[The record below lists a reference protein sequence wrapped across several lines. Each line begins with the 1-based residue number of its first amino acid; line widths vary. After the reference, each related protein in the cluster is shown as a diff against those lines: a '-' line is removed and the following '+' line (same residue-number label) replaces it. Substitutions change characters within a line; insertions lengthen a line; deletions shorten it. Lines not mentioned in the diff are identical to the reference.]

1 MSNKDNDTDNVVE
14 LLKQPHFG
22 KQDAGIPA
30 SVDPVMETTL
40 VLTLDQLVEYD
51 RNPRNAPN
59 AEYETLRASYLKTG
73 ASNTLL
79 VVTKRPGEE
88 RYFPAAG
95 GNTRLRILKELWEET
110 GDEKYYRIDCK
121 FIPFR
126 DDRKILIDHLVENDN
141 RADYIFIDRAKG
153 IFQIYDDLNDEHM
166 KAHKKPLSQRA
177 FIDLLVNEG
186 YPKISQTQLIRFQ
199 YAVRLYEHIPL
210 ALDGGMHDNATRLL
224 QKTQDSLKE
233 FMDLASGGIP
243 ELAAEFDRFWNLI
256 LEDLD
261 NPDGIDLDVVAH
273 RIFEALAPTVARRV
287 PELDDGQIIARLKH
301 LWDQWREDRTLSVSL
316 RQGSASRRADP
327 HSTRAGSLHR
337 YTEDERET
345 FARDLGDSG
354 GLPAGGES
362 GSDTRHPDRQADQ
375 SGDGPLPPGGASGPP
390 DHGGHAPDLSEH
402 NLSGRQE
409 QDPPPGGVEHT
420 RAVERKIELYN
431 GINEETF
438 RYAQPLAESCGIG
451 DLIVPIGKVGFGYV
465 IDLPDPK
472 RPMDSFA
479 RICWWLLWD
488 FSGITTDPG
497 SIPQHLEQE
506 LKGTRIA
513 HNYAV
518 IAGGRASATRQELD
532 ALPPDRRQAKI
543 LEIFR
548 NVVNSTVPRSHDHC
562 RFLLMMPPS
571 QYRELTAFI
580 EFRRKAHEL
589 YESIVEELERT
600 S

>member
-1 MSNKDNDTDNVVE
+1 MVNKDNDTDNVVE
-14 LLKQPHFG
+14 LLKQGHFG
-22 KQDAGIPA
+22 KQDAGIPE
-30 SVDPVMETTL
+30 SVGPVMETTL

-59 AEYETLRASYLKTG
+59 AEYETLRASYIKTG

-126 DDRKILIDHLVENDN
+126 DDTKVLIAHLSENDN
-141 RADYIFIDRAKG
+141 RGDYIFIDRAKG
-153 IFQIYDDLNDEHM
+153 IVGIYAQM
-166 KAHKKPLSQRA
+166 KKENGGSLSLRA
-177 FIDLLVNEG
+177 FIKQVEDQG
-186 YPKISQTQLIRFQ
+186 YSKLSLGQLSRFQ
-199 YAVRLYEHIPL
+199 YAARLYEHIPQ
-210 ALDGGMHDNATRLL
+210 ALDGGMHDRAVRRL
-224 QKTQDSLKE
+224 QEVQDSLKE

-273 RIFEALAPTVARRV
+273 RMFEALAPTAARRV

-301 LWDQWREDRTLSVSL
+301 LWDQWREDKSLSVSL
-316 RQGSASRRADP
+316 RQGSASRRDDP

-354 GLPAGGES
+354 GLSAGGES
-362 GSDTRHPDRQADQ
+362 PADSGELDHQAGQ
-375 SGDGPLPPGGASGPP
+375 SGDSPLPPGGTSGLPG
-390 DHGGHAPDLSEH
+390 HGGHAPDLSEH
-402 NLSGRQE
+402 NLSGRQG
-409 QDPPPGGVEHT
+409 QDPPPGGAEHT

-431 GINEETF
+431 GINEDTF
-438 RYAQPLAESCGIG
+438 RYARPLAESCGIG
-451 DLIVPIGKVGFGYV
+451 DLVVPIGKVGFGYV

-479 RICWWLLWD
+479 RVCWWLLWD

-506 LKGTRIA
+506 LKDTRIA
-513 HNYAV
+513 GNYAV

-532 ALPPDRRQAKI
+532 ALPPERRQAKI

-548 NVVNSTVPRSHDHC
+548 NVVNSTVARSHDHC

-580 EFRRKAHEL
+580 EIRRKAHEL
-589 YESIVEELERT
+589 YESIVEELGRT

>member
-14 LLKQPHFG
+14 LIKQPHFG
-22 KQDAGIPA
+22 KQDSGIPA
-30 SVDPVMETTL
+30 SMDPVMETTL

-59 AEYETLRASYLKTG
+59 AEYETLRASYIKTG

-121 FIPFR
+121 FIPYR
-126 DDRKILIDHLVENDN
+126 DDTKVLIAHLSENDN
-141 RADYIFIDRAKG
+141 RGDYIFIDRAKG
-153 IFQIYDDLNDEHM
+153 IVGIYAQM
-166 KAHKKPLSQRA
+166 KKENGGSLSLRA
-177 FIDLLVNEG
+177 FIKQVEDQG
-186 YPKISQTQLIRFQ
+186 YSKLSLGQLSRFQ
-199 YAVRLYEHIPL
+199 YAVRLYEHIPQ
-210 ALDGGMHDNATRLL
+210 ALDGGMHDRAVRRL
-224 QKTQDSLKE
+224 QEVQDSLKE

-261 NPDGIDLDVVAH
+261 NPDGIDFDVVAH
-273 RIFEALAPTVARRV
+273 RVFEALAPTVARRV
-287 PELDDGQIIARLKH
+287 PELDDGQIIARLQH

-316 RQGSASRRADP
+316 RQGSASRRDDP
-327 HSTRAGSLHR
+327 YSTRAGSLHR

-354 GLPAGGES
+354 GVPTGGES
-362 GSDTRHPDRQADQ
+362 GSDTGHPDRQPDQ
-375 SGDGPLPPGGASGPP
+375 SGDGSLPPGGASGLPG
-390 DHGGHAPDLSEH
+390 HGEHAPDLSEH
-402 NLSGRQE
+402 NLSGRQG
-409 QDPPPGGVEHT
+409 QDPPPGGAEHT

-431 GINEETF
+431 GINEDTF
-438 RYAQPLAESCGIG
+438 RYARPLAESCGIG

-479 RICWWLLWD
+479 RVCWWLLWD

-506 LKGTRIA
+506 LKDTRIA
-513 HNYAV
+513 GNYAV

-548 NVVNSTVPRSHDHC
+548 NVVNSTVARSHDHC

-580 EFRRKAHEL
+580 EIRRKAHEL
-589 YESIVEELERT
+589 YESIVEELGRT